1 MKKESSTNL
10 QKCLGQK
17 NLDSSSFEI
26 PEISLAQL
34 ILEQFAVNKET
45 YKILLDIIYGDEGKG
60 NGISTIS
67 QTAQRLRNSG
77 QKSISRNGQKEII
90 MEKMKYEYKGNI
102 YNYVGVGKFKD
113 STGKWIDAI
122 IYERDNHMYMRE
134 VTDFIDKFKKVVS

>member
-17 NLDSSSFEI
+17 SLDSSSFEI

-45 YKILLDIIYGDEGKG
+45 YKILLNIIYGDKG
-60 NGISTIS
+60 
-67 QTAQRLRNSG
+67 
-77 QKSISRNGQKEII
+77 
-90 MEKMKYEYKGNI
+90 KMKYEYKGNV

-113 STGKWIDAI
+113 STGKWVDAI
-122 IYERDNHMYMRE
+122 IYERDNHIYMRE
-134 VTDFIDKFKKVVS
+134 ITDFIDKFKKA